1 MYLGL
6 AFLPLGRLFGGLNLA
21 WYERPEALC
30 THRPQMRSSSTASG
44 TCSSTTFATASP
56 FFASTSSSF
65 LACSTVRGKPSR
77 MNPEAQSGS
86 LMRSAMMPHT
96 MSSVTSAPASI
107 AALACL
113 PTGVPA
119 ATAARSMSPVDS
131 CGVPS
136 LASILGACVPLP
148 APGGPNKIMILR
160 ASEPAADFL
169 GALDFLTRP
178 WEPPALEATCA
189 AAAAPAATTATTLNF

>member
-1 MYLGL
+1 
-6 AFLPLGRLFGGLNLA
+6 
-21 WYERPEALC
+21 
-30 THRPQMRSSSTASG
+30 MRSSSTASG
-44 TCSSTTFATASP
+44 TRSSTTFATSSP

-77 MNPEAQSGS
+77 MKPDVQSGS
-86 LMRSAMMPHT
+86 LIRSAMMPHT

-113 PTGVPA
+113 PTAVPA

-131 CGVPS
+131 CGVWS

-148 APGGPNKIMILR
+148 APGGPNRIMILR
-160 ASEPAADFL
+160 AGPATAASGSAAVGFSVSSAFL
-169 GALDFLTRP
+169 GDEP
-178 WEPPALEATCA
+178 GEPPALEATCA
-189 AAAAPAATTATTLNF
+189 AAAAPAATMATTLNF